1 MYVLVR
7 VPEARDHSLRHAR
20 LNSQNRAA
28 WAVRGSRKWPSRVVS
43 APMRPVRT
51 VSVIAGPDDHGNA
64 CVLYTAFGGP
74 TTPREPGDTSM
85 NDEQVAESKAFWAQH
100 ALATG

>member
-1 MYVLVR
+1 M
-7 VPEARDHSLRHAR
+7 
-20 LNSQNRAA
+20 NSQNRAA